1 MKVQAIVKYFDTE
14 LGKVIKPTD
23 KPYEVSEERAKEL
36 LGDNKAKI
44 VCVKVVEE
52 EPPKAKGKSTISKS
66 FYDKYLQKRIEDIY
80 YKQ

>member
-36 LGDNKAKI
+36 TVNK
-44 VCVKVVEE
+44 
-52 EPPKAKGKSTISKS
+52 
-66 FYDKYLQKRIEDIY
+66 IY
-80 YKQ
+80 TAAYICCNFCI